1 MRIIVTYFVL
11 EIINF
16 FGRGDR
22 VGVAAHSYITKEKVK
37 LRGML
42 TKYKRKY

>member
-1 MRIIVTYFVL
+1 MYFTL
-11 EIINF
+11 EVINF
-16 FGRGDR
+16 LGREAR